1 MGNGLGVLN
10 VLYGNGMRLRLALRI
25 LWGLCCLLLLL
36 VNISDYVQFT
46 KHPELY
52 PIGYEGLGWTYESH
66 ENYALACLLAIV
78 WEIIGIISSAC
89 HQFRYSG
96 KILLIHAVLTLIMF
110 LRFWIY
116 MTIYGI

>member
-1 MGNGLGVLN
+1 MENGLGVLN

-52 PIGYEGLGWTYESH
+52 PIGEGEFGWICQSFEHYTLG
-66 ENYALACLLAIV
+66 CKVAIG
-78 WEIIGIISSAC
+78 WDIIGIIISAC
-89 HQFRYSG
+89 YRFRQSG

>member
-1 MGNGLGVLN
+1 MKI
-10 VLYGNGMRLRLALRI
+10 RLALRI

-36 VNISDYVQFT
+36 VNTGDYVQFT

-52 PIGYEGLGWTYESH
+52 PIGGEGLGWTYESH

-78 WEIIGIISSAC
+78 WDIIGIIASAC

-110 LRFWIY
+110 LYHWLCFY
-116 MTIYGI
+116 CGFYC